1 MQYVLTGFTQVGGF
15 RVYAFNGIRADQTR
29 TAFTVRADLSLIR
42 THSILVQE
50 LPLLCRA
57 LLEESM
63 LEQTGELSA
72 ERSLTY
78 SEDAMRRHADVR
90 TADKEAAQRKKSL
103 RKVPPRPRPADTIV
117 MGMSREPIAR
127 TLVAG

>member
-15 RVYAFNGIRADQTR
+15 RVFAFQGIGADQTR
-29 TAFTVRADLSLIR
+29 TAFTVQAELSLIR
-42 THSILVQE
+42 LYGILVQE

-57 LLEESM
+57 LLE
-63 LEQTGELSA
+63 QTGELKA

-78 SEDAMRRHADVR
+78 SEDEMRRHADVR

-103 RKVPPRPRPADTIV
+103 RKIPPRPRPADTVV
-117 MGMSREPIAR
+117 MGMSREAAAS
-127 TLVAG
+127 TFAGR